1 MCLTILGAESL
12 GVRSLC
18 CLVKTADRRIVIDPG
33 IALGYV
39 RYGLLPHP
47 LQVAV
52 GRMIRKRIIR
62 ALDVATDVVV
72 SHFHGDHVPL
82 AEANPYQLSIK
93 DLPSRLRAQRCW
105 TIGDP
110 GEPAALSQR
119 FADISSV
126 FGRNMSIAEGSS
138 DGPLSFSEP
147 VPHGGPQTQLGTVMM
162 TRIENHGRIFVHAS
176 DIQLLDNSA
185 VDRIIAWRPTT
196 VLAAGPPLYLGRLG
210 AAERKRA
217 WDNAIRLVEHVSV
230 VILDHHLMR
239 SAEGEVWLSKI
250 AQTTGRRVY
259 CAADYMGKPRRLL
272 EAERKRL
279 YDEMPVPPQW
289 HSSEAAQ
296 DSGIERYFGDLGGGA
311 AEQPAALPGDHPNR

>member
-62 ALDVATDVVV
+62 ALDQATDVVV

-126 FGRNMSIAEGSS
+126 FGRNLRIAEGYS

-147 VPHGGPQTQLGTVMM
+147 LPHGGPQTQLGTVMM
-162 TRIENHGRIFVHAS
+162 TRIENQGRIFVHAS

-196 VLAAGPPLYLGRLG
+196 VLAAGPPLYPGRLG

-217 WDNAIRLVEHVSV
+217 WDNAIRLVESAAARWKTPGPRSV
-230 VILDHHLMR
+230 PFIDSIAARAER
-239 SAEGEVWLSKI
+239 SANAVR
-250 AQTTGRRVY
+250 ARRSMEHTA
-259 CAADYMGKPRRLL
+259 CAATSTSSSTTTKALHGRL
-272 EAERKRL
+272 
-279 YDEMPVPPQW
+279 VPTF
-289 HSSEAAQ
+289 S
-296 DSGIERYFGDLGGGA
+296 
-311 AEQPAALPGDHPNR
+311 NRSQARQFVRS